1 MFSGCNAG
9 AAKCLGCEVHE
20 PLIELINGSGNIS
33 LPKMRFIRIDS
44 FIHFQAIHMEGA
56 TAMHLSEKNVK
67 PADRPDFVDLH
78 GLAAMQ
84 T

>member
-1 MFSGCNAG
+1 
-9 AAKCLGCEVHE
+9 
-20 PLIELINGSGNIS
+20 
-33 LPKMRFIRIDS
+33 
-44 FIHFQAIHMEGA
+44 MEGA